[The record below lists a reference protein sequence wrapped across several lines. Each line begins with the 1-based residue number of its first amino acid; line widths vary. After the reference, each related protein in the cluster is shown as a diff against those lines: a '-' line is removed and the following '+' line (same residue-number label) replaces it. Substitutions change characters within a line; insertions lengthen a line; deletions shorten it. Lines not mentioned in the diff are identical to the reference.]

1 MHKTEDAARNEC
13 ARDSIHYRLEGTI
26 RDLFINT
33 KRSQSSMF
41 TEDLRRSVDGKE

>member
-1 MHKTEDAARNEC
+1 MQKNEDAARNEC

-41 TEDLRRSVDGKE
+41 TEDLQQSVDGKK

>member
-1 MHKTEDAARNEC
+1 MQKNEDAARSEC
-13 ARDSIHYRLEGTI
+13 ARDTSTYRLEGTI

-41 TEDLRRSVDGKE
+41 TEDLQRSVDGKE